1 MPRMSKV
8 ELYAAIRRD
17 HRANVSMR
25 ELERKHG
32 VTWRTVRKALDS
44 SWPEPRKKLP
54 RRATALDP
62 FKPVIDEIL
71 RTDLDAPRKQR
82 HTVTRIFHRLVE
94 EHGAD
99 VSYGMVRYYVA
110 GRKPEILVE
119 SGKAPLEA
127 FVPQTHQPG
136 HEAEVDFGD
145 VTVRLAGELVTCYL
159 FSLRLSYS
167 GKAVHRVFASCGQE
181 AFFEGHV
188 HALRMLGGVPRSKI
202 RYDNLKAAVA
212 RVLGQSRGRVEA
224 DRWIAF
230 KSHFGIESFYCRPGI
245 EGAHEKG
252 GVEGMIGYFRR
263 NHFVPVPE
271 VSSLAELN
279 EMVEQWD
286 RQDDARRIGARPK
299 TVAEYFSL
307 EQTLL
312 RPLPEEPFETGR
324 LFTPRVDRYGQIP
337 VRTNRYSVPIR
348 LIGRRVRVVLHASH
362 LVVYDQNV
370 EVARHERLIA
380 KGAVRLELDHYL
392 EVLVR
397 KPGAFPGSTA
407 LEQARSAGRFT
418 PVHDAW
424 WDQARKIHGER
435 DGTRALIE
443 VLLLGRHLSH
453 EHVVAGL
460 AAALRA
466 GALTADAVALEA
478 RKAAQAETEPG
489 PAADELVSS
498 KPPATVTSLHEWR
511 LAHLPP
517 DSRPLPSV
525 APYDQLLRRRR
536 DCGGDHREGE
546 AQ

>member
-1 MPRMSKV
+1 MSKV
-8 ELYAAIRRD
+8 ELYSAIRRD
-17 HRANVSMR
+17 HRDGMSMR
-25 ELERKHG
+25 ELERKYG

-44 SWPEPRKKLP
+44 AWPEPRKKLP
-54 RRATALDP
+54 PRASSLDP
-62 FKPVIDEIL
+62 FKQVIDEIL
-71 RTDLDAPRKQR
+71 RADLDAPRKQR

-99 VSYGMVRYYVA
+99 VSYGIVRYYVA
-110 GRKPEILVE
+110 SRKPEILVE

-145 VTVRLAGELVTCYL
+145 VSVRLAGELVTCYL
-159 FSLRLSYS
+159 FSFRLSYS
-167 GKAVHRVFASCGQE
+167 GKAVHRVFASAGQE

-188 HALRMLGGVPRSKI
+188 HALRTLGGVPRGKV

-212 RVLGQSRGRVEA
+212 QVLGLSRARVET

-230 KSHFGIESFYCRPGI
+230 RSHFGIESFYCRPGI

-252 GVEGMIGYFRR
+252 GVEGQIGYFRR

-279 EMVEQWD
+279 EMVDQWD
-286 RQDDARRIGARPK
+286 RQDDARRIGSRSK
-299 TVAEYFSL
+299 TVAECFAF
-307 EQTLL
+307 EQPLL
-312 RPLPEEPFETGR
+312 RPLPDEPFETGR
-324 LFTPRVDRYGQIP
+324 LFTPRVDRYSQIP

-380 KGAVRLELDHYL
+380 KGAVRLDLDHYL
-392 EVLVR
+392 EALVR

-407 LEQARSAGRFT
+407 LEQARSAGKFT

-424 WDQARKIHGER
+424 WGQAKKIHGER

-443 VLLLGRHLSH
+443 VLLLGRHLPH

-466 GALTADAVALEA
+466 GAMTADAVALEA
-478 RKAAQAETEPG
+478 RKAAQAETEPDPG
-489 PAADELVSS
+489 AGQLDSG

-517 DSRPLPSV
+517 DTRPLPSV
-525 APYDQLLRRRR
+525 TPYDQLLRRRR
-536 DCGGDHREGE
+536 ESGGDHRKGE

>member
-1 MPRMSKV
+1 MPQMSKV

-17 HRANVSMR
+17 HRGGMSMR
-25 ELERKHG
+25 ELERKDG

-54 RRATALDP
+54 PRATTLDP
-62 FKPVIDEIL
+62 YKPVIDEIL
-71 RTDLDAPRKQR
+71 RADLDAPRKQR

-99 VSYGMVRYYVA
+99 VSYGVVRYYVA

-127 FVPQTHQPG
+127 FVPQTHLPG

-159 FSLRLSYS
+159 FSFRLSYS

-188 HALRMLGGVPRSKI
+188 HALRTLAGVPRTKV

-230 KSHFGIESFYCRPGI
+230 RSHFGIESFYCRPGI

-286 RQDDARRIGARPK
+286 RQDDARRIGSRPK
-299 TVAEYFSL
+299 TVAEYFAL
-307 EQTLL
+307 EQPLL
-312 RPLPEEPFETGR
+312 MPLPEEPFETGR

-348 LIGRRVRVVLHASH
+348 LIGKRVRVVLHASH

-380 KGAVRLELDHYL
+380 KGAVRLDLDHYL

-397 KPGAFPGSTA
+397 KPGAFPSSTA

-424 WDQARKIHGER
+424 WDQARKMHGER

-443 VLLLGRHLSH
+443 VLLLGRHLPH

-466 GALTADAVALEA
+466 GAMTADAVALEA
-478 RKAAQAETEPG
+478 RKAAQAEAEPIPTG
-489 PAADELVSS
+489 QMGSGN
-498 KPPATVTSLHEWR
+498 PPATVTSLHEWR
-511 LAHLPP
+511 LAHLPA
-517 DSRPLPSV
+517 DTRPLPSV
-525 APYDQLLRRRR
+525 TPYDQLLRHRRTS
-536 DCGGDHREGE
+536 GGDHREGE